1 MVNTKDK
8 YHPVVGQIKSLLNKN
23 ECWYETFE
31 HQAVRTSEEAAEIRT
46 GYTIEQ
52 GAKSLI
58 LYSNDL
64 EEFLMLVLPADQ
76 RFDNNRVRGLLEV
89 SHLRFAT
96 PDEVKDVTN
105 GVLVGGVPPF
115 GNLFDLE
122 VIADPSLMAKDKII
136 FNAGDRRYS
145 IAIKSSDYKKIV
157 KPQIAK
163 II

>member
-1 MVNTKDK
+1 MNIEK
-8 YHPVVGQIKSLLNKN
+8 YHPVVGKIKALLDKN
-23 ECWYETFE
+23 NCWYESFE

-46 GYTIEQ
+46 GYSIKQ
-52 GAKSLI
+52 GAKALI

-76 RFDNNRVRGLLEV
+76 RFDNNLVRNILGV

-96 PDEVKDVTN
+96 PEEVKEVTG

-115 GNLFDLE
+115 GNLFDLK
-122 VIADPSLMAKDKII
+122 VIADPSLLKNEKII

-145 IAIKSSDYKKIV
+145 IAIKSSDYQKLV
-157 KPQIAK
+157 NPQIAK

>member
-1 MVNTKDK
+1 MSVEK

-23 ECWYETFE
+23 DCWYETFE
-31 HQAVRTSEEAAEIRT
+31 HRAVRTSEEAAEIRT

-52 GAKSLI
+52 GAKALI

-64 EEFLMLVLPADQ
+64 GEFIMLVLPADQ
-76 RFDNNRVRGLLEV
+76 RFDNNKVRSLLEV
-89 SHLRFAT
+89 SHLRFAR
-96 PDEVKDVTN
+96 PDEVREVTN

-122 VIADPSLMAKDKII
+122 VITDPSLLGNEKII

-145 IAIKSSDYKKIV
+145 IAIKSADYKKLV
-157 KPQIAK
+157 NPQIAQ